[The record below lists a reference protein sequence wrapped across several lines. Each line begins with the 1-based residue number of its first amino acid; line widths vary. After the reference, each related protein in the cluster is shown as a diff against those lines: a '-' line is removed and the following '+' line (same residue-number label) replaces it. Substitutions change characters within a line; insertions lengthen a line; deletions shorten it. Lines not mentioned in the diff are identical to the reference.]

1 MSQPFELLIDEPVA
15 GHFLWKLVKQ
25 IEPGAKPE
33 IVDFATGPLPSRQ
46 AALEAGQASL
56 ERNQAGTGA
65 SGSGDFADTVPMEL

>member
-25 IEPGAKPE
+25 TEPGAKPH

-46 AALEAGQASL
+46 AALAAGQASQAKA
-56 ERNQAGTGA
+56 QAGIGT
-65 SGSGDFADTVPMEL
+65 SWSGDFADTVPMEL